1 MKKIYMTFLLLM
13 IAIVSFAEDEVVKNG
28 IRYNLLGKE
37 VYATL
42 VNKELTDIVVEPEV
56 SIEGQVYPVTYVSE
70 NSYSAVFPNAK
81 TISVPSK
88 CTLGFS
94 TSAETFPVLEEW
106 KISGTTVE
114 NGMFVLDKCLYFL
127 NRGGDEWG
135 ISVPAQFKGKLNI
148 SDKLTDLYLGS
159 EQYPGVTSLHLGKS
173 LSNIDFWSFSG
184 LFPSLL
190 SVSVDPANTSF
201 STDAEGVMLIK
212 DSEIHFCCAG
222 ATSINVPEGVTSCT
236 LYYGSNPNLKQ
247 ITLPSTITDFYVQDA
262 PNLEKFIMPVASS
275 RYEVVD
281 GVLFDLNSNYFI
293 LPKKAKVLNL
303 ADADYQNTGI
313 TLQDYPDLQKL
324 VTNDYVESI
333 SLTNLPGLQ
342 TLVMGKNVNS
352 FDFRD
357 TYNIADF
364 EISSENETFVK
375 DANGVVMKRDKRWGD
390 ERLILSYIPAT
401 VSNYCIPKDED
412 IMEATYAKW
421 PYLKTL
427 TMEERDQ
434 NYSYQR
440 YFIKNNILYMTYYG
454 NGAIAIDAPGG
465 ITDLTFSKEMTQVN
479 DVYGESWLNLLS
491 KVQNISVEEGNT
503 TFSVVGDYLC
513 QKKYMYGYTGENE
526 GEPYQLKLVMA
537 KPFTET
543 TLSLFTTLPEGF
555 STDFPFMGISIGS
568 YLYDKNAH
576 IKELIVGEYVIE
588 SDQCCFNECKN
599 LEKVTFLGYQF
610 TLGHMSFYNCSK
622 LSDITFPEQLIMP
635 NASAFYNTA
644 WWRKQDGDMRFAGN
658 TLYYVSN
665 QVTDIEIPQ
674 GTCCVSQN
682 ALSNASEAKSI
693 TIPASVGHWYDQS
706 SLQKVE
712 QLTINVDDFENL
724 IDQAFVNYSGLK
736 KVISSRPSPMYFSD
750 EKINKVFPYDLSQVE
765 LIVPDDFYEID
776 EKTGVKNLV
785 TPKDNYSKA
794 NEWSRFGKIVDNTT
808 SGIGSVTA
816 DKPSLAETRFAVRG
830 NEVDVQ
836 TKGAWSIFSMAGQ
849 LVKSGCGNASAVLPS
864 GMYVIKGA
872 GKAAKFIVK

>member
-13 IAIVSFAEDEVVKNG
+13 MAIVSFAEDEVVKNG
-28 IRYNLLGKE
+28 VRYNLLGKE

-42 VNKELTDIVVEPEV
+42 VNKELTDIVVEPEI

-70 NSYSAVFPNAK
+70 NSYSDVFPNAK

-88 CTLGFS
+88 CSLGFS
-94 TSAETFPVLEEW
+94 TSAEYFPVFEEW

-114 NGMFVLDKCLYFL
+114 NGMFVQDKCLYAQ
-127 NRGGDEWG
+127 NYGEWS
-135 ISVPAQFKGKLNI
+135 ISVPAQLKGKLNI
-148 SDKLTDLYLGS
+148 SDKLTDLNLGPQ
-159 EQYPGVTSLHLGKS
+159 QYPGVTSLHLGKS

-190 SVSVDPANTSF
+190 SVSVDPTNTSF

-479 DVYGESWLNLLS
+479 DVYGYSWLNLLS

-503 TFSVVGDYLC
+503 TFSMVGDYLC
-513 QKKYMYGYTGENE
+513 QKVYMPGYTGESE
-526 GEPYQLKLVMA
+526 WDPYLLKLVMA
-537 KPFTET
+537 KPFTGT
-543 TLSLFTTLPEGF
+543 TLSLFTTLPDGF
-555 STDFPFMGISIGS
+555 STDDPFMGFTIGS
-568 YLYDKNAH
+568 YLYDKNTH
-576 IKELIVGEYVIE
+576 IKELVIGENVMK
-588 SDQCCFNECKN
+588 SDQCCFNECEN
-599 LEKVTFLGYQF
+599 LEKVTFLGNQF
-610 TLGHMSFYNCSK
+610 MLGHMSFYGCSK
-622 LSDITFPEQLIMP
+622 LSDITFPKQFIMP
-635 NASAFYNTA
+635 DASAFYNTA
-644 WWRKQDGDMRFAGN
+644 WWAKQEGDMRYAGN
-658 TLYYVSN
+658 CLYYVSN
-665 QVTDIEIPQ
+665 QVTDIDIPQ
-674 GTCCVSQN
+674 GTYCVSQN

-693 TIPASVGHWYDQS
+693 TIPASVEHWFDQS
-706 SLQKVE
+706 SMQKVE
-712 QLTINVDDFENL
+712 QLTINVDYFENL
-724 IDQAFVNYSGLK
+724 VKQAFVNYSGLK
-736 KVISSRPSPMYFSD
+736 RVISSRPSPMYFED
-750 EKINKVFPYDLSQVE
+750 DKVNNVFPNDLSQVE
-765 LIVPDDFYEID
+765 LIVPDDFYKID
-776 EKTGVKNLV
+776 EKTGEKYLV
-785 TPKDNYSKA
+785 TPKTSYSKA

-830 NEVDVQ
+830 NEVDVL

>member
-70 NSYSAVFPNAK
+70 NSYSDVFPNAK

-88 CTLGFS
+88 CSLGFS
-94 TSAETFPVLEEW
+94 TSAEYFPVLEEW
-106 KISGTTVE
+106 KISGATVE

-127 NRGGDEWG
+127 NREGEWS
-135 ISVPAQFKGKLNI
+135 ISVPNQFKGKLNI
-148 SDKLTDLYLGS
+148 SDKLTDLDLGS
-159 EQYPGVTSLHLGKS
+159 EQYSGVTSLHLGKS
-173 LSNIDFWSFSG
+173 LSNIDFWNLPSQ
-184 LFPSLL
+184 LPSLL
-190 SVSVDPANTSF
+190 SVSVDPANTAF
-201 STDAEGVMLIK
+201 STDAEGVMLIQN
-212 DSEIHFCCAG
+212 SEVQFCCAG
-222 ATSINVPEGVTSCT
+222 ASSINVPEGVTSCT
-236 LYYGSNPNLKQ
+236 LYNGSYPNVKQ
-247 ITLPSTITDFYVQDA
+247 ITLPSTVTNFYVQDA
-262 PNLEKFIMPVASS
+262 PNLEKFVMPVANSN
-275 RYEVVD
+275 YKVVD
-281 GVLFDLNSNYFI
+281 GVLFDLNNNDFV

-303 ADADYQNTGI
+303 ADAGCQKTDI

-352 FDFRD
+352 FGFRD

-375 DANGVVMKRDKRWGD
+375 DANGVVMERDNSWGT

-412 IMEATYAKW
+412 IRDATYAHW
-421 PYLKTL
+421 PNLKTL

-434 NYSYQR
+434 ADSYER
-440 YFIKNNILYMTYYG
+440 YFVKNNILYKSYYG

-465 ITDLTFSKEMTQVN
+465 ITDLTFAKEMSQVN
-479 DVYGESWLNLLS
+479 DVYGYSWLNLLS

-503 TFSVVGDYLC
+503 TFSVMGDYLC
-513 QKKYMYGYTGENE
+513 QKAYMPGYTGEE
-526 GEPYQLKLVMA
+526 EWDPYQLKLVMA
-537 KPFTET
+537 KPFTGT

-555 STDFPFMGISIGS
+555 STDYPFMGISIGS
-568 YLYDKNAH
+568 YLYDKNTH
-576 IKELIVGEYVIE
+576 IKELIIGENVKE
-588 SDQCCFNECKN
+588 SDQCCFNECEN
-599 LEKVTFLGYQF
+599 LEKVTFSGYQF

-644 WWRKQDGDMRFAGN
+644 WWAKQEGDMRYAGN

-665 QVTDIEIPQ
+665 QVTDIDIPQ
-674 GTCCVSQN
+674 GTCCVSQE
-682 ALSNASEAKSI
+682 ALSKASEAKSV
-693 TIPASVGHWYDQS
+693 TIPASVEYWYDQT

-712 QLTINVDDFENL
+712 QLTINVDYFTGL
-724 IDQAFVNYSGLK
+724 ISNPFVGYSGLK
-736 KVISSRPSPMYFSD
+736 RVITSRPSPVYFAD
-750 EKINKVFPYDLSQVE
+750 EKVGNIFPYDLSQVE
-765 LIVPDDFYEID
+765 LIVPDDFYAID
-776 EKTGVKNLV
+776 EKTGEKYLV
-785 TPKDNYSKA
+785 TPKTSYSKA

-830 NEVDVQ
+830 NEVDVL

-849 LVKSGCGNASAVLPS
+849 LVKSGCGNDSAVLPS

-872 GKAAKFIVK
+872 GKAAKFIVR

>member
-37 VYATL
+37 ISATL
-42 VNKELTDIVVEPEV
+42 VDKELTDIVVEPEV
-56 SIEGQVYPVTYVSE
+56 SIEGQVYPVTYVSA
-70 NSYSAVFPNAK
+70 NSNLDVFPNAK

-88 CTLGFS
+88 CILGFN
-94 TSAETFPVLEEW
+94 TSAEYFPVFEEW

-114 NGMFVLDKCLYFL
+114 NGMFVQDKCLYAQ
-127 NRGGDEWG
+127 NYGEWS
-135 ISVPAQFKGKLNI
+135 ISVPAQLKGKLNI
-148 SDKLTDLYLGS
+148 SDKLTDLNLGPQ
-159 EQYPGVTSLHLGKS
+159 QYPGVTSLHLGKS
-173 LSNIDFWSFSG
+173 VNAIELWYLPSQ
-184 LFPSLL
+184 LPSLQ
-190 SVSVDPANTSF
+190 SISVDPENTSF
-201 STDAEGVMLIK
+201 STDAEGVMLIQN
-212 DSEIHFCCAG
+212 SEVQFCCAG
-222 ATSINVPEGVTSCT
+222 VSSINVPEGVTYCLLS
-236 LYYGSNPNLKQ
+236 YSSYPNLKQ
-247 ITLPSTITDFYVQDA
+247 ITLPSTVTNFSVQDA
-262 PNLEKFIMPVASS
+262 PNLEKFVMPVANSN
-275 RYEVVD
+275 YKVVD
-281 GVLFDLNSNYFI
+281 GVLYDLNYNGFI
-293 LPKKAKVLNL
+293 LPKKAKVLDLAAAGCQMTDINL
-303 ADADYQNTGI
+303 AD
-313 TLQDYPDLQKL
+313 YPYLQKL
-324 VTNDYVESI
+324 VTNDNVQSI
-333 SLTNLPGLQ
+333 SLVNLPGLQ

-352 FDFRD
+352 FGFRD

-375 DANGVVMKRDKRWGD
+375 DANGVVMERDNSWGT
-390 ERLILSYIPAT
+390 ERLILCYIPAT

-412 IMEATYAKW
+412 IREVTYARW
-421 PYLKTL
+421 PNLKTL

-434 NYSYQR
+434 TDNYQR
-440 YFIKNNILYMTYYG
+440 YFVKNNILYKSYYG

-465 ITDLTFSKEMTQVN
+465 ITDLTFCKEMDQVY

-526 GEPYQLKLVMA
+526 WDPYQLKLVMT
-537 KPFTET
+537 KPFTGT

-555 STDFPFMGISIGS
+555 STDSPFMGFAIGS

-576 IKELIVGEYVIE
+576 IKELIIGENVIE

-610 TLGHMSFYNCSK
+610 TLGHMSFYGCSK

-644 WWRKQDGDMRFAGN
+644 WWRTQEGDMRYAGN

-665 QVTDIEIPQ
+665 QVTDIDIPQ
-674 GTCCVSQN
+674 GTYCVSQN

-693 TIPASVGHWYDQS
+693 TIPASVAYWYDES
-706 SLQKVE
+706 SMQKVE
-712 QLTINVDDFENL
+712 QLTINADYFDNL
-724 IDQAFVNYSGLK
+724 VNQAFVNYSGLK
-736 KVISSRPSPMYFSD
+736 RVISSRPFPMYFEE
-750 EKINKVFPYDLSQVE
+750 EKINKIFPYDLSQVE
-765 LIVPDDFYEID
+765 LIVPDDHYEID
-776 EKTGVKNLV
+776 EKTGEKYWV

-816 DKPSLAETRFAVRG
+816 DKPSLADTRIAVRG
-830 NEVDVQ
+830 NEVDVL

>member
-70 NSYSAVFPNAK
+70 NSYSDVFPNAK

-88 CTLGFS
+88 CSLGFS
-94 TSAETFPVLEEW
+94 TSAEYFPVLEEW
-106 KISGTTVE
+106 KISGTMVE

-127 NRGGDEWG
+127 NREGEWS
-135 ISVPAQFKGKLNI
+135 ISVPNQFKGKLNI
-148 SDKLTDLYLGS
+148 SDKLTDLDLGS
-159 EQYPGVTSLHLGKS
+159 EQYSGVTSLHLGKS
-173 LSNIDFWSFSG
+173 LSNIDFWNLPSQ
-184 LFPSLL
+184 LPSLQ
-190 SVSVDPANTSF
+190 SISVDAENTSF
-201 STDAEGVMLIK
+201 STDPEGMMLIQN
-212 DSEIHFCCAG
+212 SEVQFCCAG
-222 ATSINVPEGVTSCT
+222 ASSINVPEGVTSCT

-247 ITLPSTITDFYVQDA
+247 ITLPSTVTNFYVQDA
-262 PNLEKFIMPVASS
+262 PNLEKFVMPEANSN
-275 RYEVVD
+275 YKVVD
-281 GVLFDLNSNYFI
+281 GVLFDLNNNDFV

-303 ADADYQNTGI
+303 ADAGCQKTDI

-352 FDFRD
+352 FGFRD

-364 EISSENETFVK
+364 EINSENETFVK
-375 DANGVVMKRDKRWGD
+375 DANGVIMERDNSWGT
-390 ERLILSYIPAT
+390 ERLILCYIPAT

-412 IMEATYAKW
+412 IREVTYARW
-421 PYLKTL
+421 SNLKTL

-434 NYSYQR
+434 TDSYER
-440 YFIKNNILYMTYYG
+440 YFVKNNVLYKSYYG

-465 ITDLTFSKEMTQVN
+465 ITDLTFCKEMDQVY

-513 QKKYMYGYTGENE
+513 QKAYMPGYTGENE
-526 GEPYQLKLVMA
+526 WDPYQLKLVMA
-537 KPFTET
+537 KPFTGT

-555 STDFPFMGISIGS
+555 STDYPFLGISIGS

-576 IKELIVGEYVIE
+576 IKELIVGEHVVE

-635 NASAFYNTA
+635 NASAISNTA
-644 WWRKQDGDMRFAGN
+644 WWRTQEGDMRYAGN

-665 QVTDIEIPQ
+665 QVTDIDIPQ
-674 GTCCVSQN
+674 GTYCVSQD
-682 ALSNASEAKSI
+682 ALRNASEAKSI

-706 SLQKVE
+706 SMQKVE
-712 QLTINVDDFENL
+712 QLTINVDYFENL
-724 IDQAFVNYSGLK
+724 VDRAFVNYSGLK
-736 KVISSRPSPMYFSD
+736 RVVSSRPSPMYFAD
-750 EKINKVFPYDLSQVE
+750 EKVGNIFPYDLSQVE
-765 LIVPDDFYEID
+765 LIVPDDYYEID
-776 EKTGVKNLV
+776 EKTGEKYLV
-785 TPKDNYSKA
+785 TPKTSYSKA

-808 SGIGSVTA
+808 SGVGSVTA
-816 DKPSLAETRFAVRG
+816 DKPSFAETRFAVRG
-830 NEVDVQ
+830 NEVDVL

-849 LVKSGCGNASAVLPS
+849 LVKSGCGNGSAVLPS

>member
-70 NSYSAVFPNAK
+70 NSYSDVFPNAK

-94 TSAETFPVLEEW
+94 TSAEYFPVLEEW

-127 NRGGDEWG
+127 NRGGELS
-135 ISVPAQFKGKLNI
+135 ISVPNQFKGKLNI
-148 SDKLTDLYLGS
+148 SDKLTDLDLGS

-173 LSNIDFWSFSG
+173 LSNIDFWSLPG
-184 LFPSLL
+184 QLPSLQ
-190 SVSVDPANTSF
+190 SVSVDPANTAF
-201 STDAEGVMLIK
+201 STDAEGGMLIQN
-212 DSEIHFCCAG
+212 SEVQFCCASVS
-222 ATSINVPEGVTSCT
+222 SINVPEGVTSCA
-236 LYYGSNPNLKQ
+236 LYYGSYPNLKQ
-247 ITLPSTITDFYVQDA
+247 ITLPSTVTNFYVEDA
-262 PNLEKFIMPVASS
+262 PNLEKFVMPEANSN
-275 RYEVVD
+275 YKVVD
-281 GVLFDLNSNYFI
+281 GVLFDLNNNNFI
-293 LPKKAKVLNL
+293 LPKKAKVLDLAAAGCQMTDINL
-303 ADADYQNTGI
+303 T
-313 TLQDYPDLQKL
+313 DYPYLQKL
-324 VTNDYVESI
+324 VTNDNVQSI
-333 SLTNLPGLQ
+333 SLVNLPGLQ

-352 FDFRD
+352 FGFRD

-375 DANGVVMKRDKRWGD
+375 DANGVVMERDNSWGT
-390 ERLILSYIPAT
+390 ERLILCYIPAT

-412 IMEATYAKW
+412 IREVTYARW
-421 PYLKTL
+421 SNLKTL

-434 NYSYQR
+434 TDNYLR
-440 YFIKNNILYMTYYG
+440 YFVKNNVLYKSYYG

-465 ITDLTFSKEMTQVN
+465 ITDLTFAKEMTQVN
-479 DVYGESWLNLLS
+479 DVYGYSWLNLLS
-491 KVQNISVEEGNT
+491 KVQRISVEEGNT

-513 QKKYMYGYTGENE
+513 QKVYMPGYTGENE
-526 GEPYQLKLVMA
+526 WDPYQLKLVMA
-537 KPFTET
+537 KPFTGT

-555 STDFPFMGISIGS
+555 STDYPFLGISIGS

-576 IKELIVGEYVIE
+576 IKELIVGENVIE

-610 TLGHMSFYNCSK
+610 TLGHMSFYGCSK

-644 WWRKQDGDMRFAGN
+644 WWRTQEGDMRYAGN

-665 QVTDIEIPQ
+665 QVTDIDIPQ
-674 GTCCVSQN
+674 GTCCVSEN
-682 ALSNASEAKSI
+682 ALNEAKAAKSI
-693 TIPASVGHWYDQS
+693 TIPASVEYWFDHS
-706 SLQKVE
+706 SLQQVE
-712 QLTINVDDFENL
+712 QLSVNVDYFTNL
-724 IDQAFVNYSGLK
+724 VSEAFAGYSGLK
-736 KVISSRPSPMYFSD
+736 RVISSKLHPLSFSD
-750 EKINKVFPYDLSQVE
+750 DKIGHVFPYDLSQVE
-765 LIVPDDFYEID
+765 LIVPDDVEEID
-776 EKTGVKNLV
+776 EKTGEKYLV

-816 DKPSLAETRFAVRG
+816 DKPSLAETRIAVRG

-849 LVKSGCGNASAVLPS
+849 LVKNGCGNGSTVLPS

>member
-13 IAIVSFAEDEVVKNG
+13 MAIVSFAEDEVVKNG
-28 IRYNLLGKE
+28 VRYTLLGKE
-37 VYATL
+37 ARATL
-42 VNKELTDIVVEPEV
+42 INKELTDIVVDPEV
-56 SIEGQVYPVTYVSE
+56 SIEGQVYPVTYVYT
-70 NSYSAVFPNAK
+70 NSYSDVFLNTK
-81 TISVPSK
+81 TISIPSNSSV
-88 CTLGFS
+88 GFP
-94 TSAETFPVLEEW
+94 TSADVFPALEEW
-106 KISGTTVE
+106 KTSGTAV
-114 NGMFVLDKCLYFL
+114 GSVSFVQDKCLYTQ
-127 NRGGDEWG
+127 NYGEWS
-135 ISVPAQFKGKLNI
+135 ISVPAQLKGKLNI
-148 SDKLTDLYLGS
+148 SDKLTYLNLGPQ
-159 EQYPGVTSLHLGKS
+159 QYPGVTSLHLSKS
-173 LSNIDFWSFSG
+173 VNEIELWYSTSQ
-184 LFPSLL
+184 FPSLL
-190 SVSVDPANTSF
+190 SISVDAENTSF
-201 STDAEGVMLIK
+201 STDPEGVMLIK
-212 DSEIHFCCAG
+212 NSEVQFFCAG
-222 ATSINVPEGVTSCT
+222 VSSINVPEGVTSCN
-236 LYYGSNPNLKQ
+236 LYDGSNPNLKQ
-247 ITLPSTITDFYVQDA
+247 ITLPSTITSFYVQDA
-262 PNLEKFIMPVASS
+262 PNLEKFVMPVANSN
-275 RYEVVD
+275 YKVVD
-281 GVLFDLNSNYFI
+281 GVLFDLNNNNFI
-293 LPKKAKVLNL
+293 LPKKAKVLDLAAAGCQMTDINL
-303 ADADYQNTGI
+303 T
-313 TLQDYPDLQKL
+313 DYPYLQKL
-324 VTNDYVESI
+324 VTNDNVESI
-333 SLTNLPGLQ
+333 SLSNLPGLQ
-342 TLVMGKNVNS
+342 TLVMGKNVKS
-352 FDFRD
+352 FGFRD

-375 DANGVVMKRDKRWGD
+375 DANGVVMERDNSWGT
-390 ERLILSYIPAT
+390 ERLILCYIPAT

-412 IMEATYAKW
+412 IREVTYARW
-421 PYLKTL
+421 PNLKTL
-427 TMEERDQ
+427 TMEEREQTD
-434 NYSYQR
+434 NYQR
-440 YFIKNNILYMTYYG
+440 YFIKNNILYKSYYG

-465 ITDLTFSKEMTQVN
+465 ITDLTFCKEMDQVY

-513 QKKYMYGYTGENE
+513 QKVYMPGYTGESE
-526 GEPYQLKLVMA
+526 WDPYQLKLVMT
-537 KPFTET
+537 KPFTGT

-555 STDFPFMGISIGS
+555 STDSPFMGFAIGS

-576 IKELIVGEYVIE
+576 IKELIIGENVIE

-644 WWRKQDGDMRFAGN
+644 WWRTQEGDMRYAGN

-665 QVTDIEIPQ
+665 QVTDIDIPQ

-693 TIPASVGHWYDQS
+693 TIPASVAYWYDES
-706 SLQKVE
+706 SMQKVE
-712 QLTINVDDFENL
+712 QLTINADYFDNL
-724 IDQAFVNYSGLK
+724 VNQAFVNYSGLK
-736 KVISSRPSPMYFSD
+736 RVISSRPFPMYFEE
-750 EKINKVFPYDLSQVE
+750 EKINKIFPYDLSQVE
-765 LIVPDDFYEID
+765 LIVPDDHYEID
-776 EKTGVKNLV
+776 EKTGEKYWV

-816 DKPSLAETRFAVRG
+816 DKPSLADTRIAVRG
-830 NEVDVQ
+830 NEVDVL

>member
-13 IAIVSFAEDEVVKNG
+13 MAIVSFAEDEVVKNG
-28 IRYNLLGKE
+28 VRYNLLGKE

-42 VNKELTDIVVEPEV
+42 VNKELTDIVVEPEI

-70 NSYSAVFPNAK
+70 NSYSDVFPNAK

-88 CTLGFS
+88 CSLGFS
-94 TSAETFPVLEEW
+94 TSAEYFPVFEEW

-114 NGMFVLDKCLYFL
+114 NGMFVQDKCLYAQ
-127 NRGGDEWG
+127 NYGEWS
-135 ISVPAQFKGKLNI
+135 ISVPAQLKGKLNI
-148 SDKLTDLYLGS
+148 SDKLTDLNLGPQ
-159 EQYPGVTSLHLGKS
+159 QYPGVTSLHLGKS

-190 SVSVDPANTSF
+190 SVSVDPTNTSF

-375 DANGVVMKRDKRWGD
+375 DANGVVMKRDNRWGD

-479 DVYGESWLNLLS
+479 DVYGYSWLNLLS
-491 KVQNISVEEGNT
+491 KVQSISVEEGNT
-503 TFSVVGDYLC
+503 TFSVMGDYLC
-513 QKKYMYGYTGENE
+513 QKVYMSGYTGEYE
-526 GEPYQLKLVMA
+526 WDPYQLKLIMA
-537 KPFTET
+537 KPFTGT
-543 TLSLFTTLPEGF
+543 TLSLLTTLPEGF
-555 STDFPFMGISIGS
+555 STDSPFMGFTIGS
-568 YLYDKNAH
+568 YLYDKNTH
-576 IKELIVGEYVIE
+576 IKELIIGENVME
-588 SDQCCFNECKN
+588 SDQCCFNECEN
-599 LEKVTFLGYQF
+599 LEKVTFSGYQF

-635 NASAFYNTA
+635 NASAISNTA
-644 WWRKQDGDMRFAGN
+644 WWRTQEGDMRYAGN
-658 TLYYVSN
+658 TLYSVSN
-665 QVTDIEIPQ
+665 QVTDIDIPQ
-674 GTCCVSQN
+674 GTCCVSEN
-682 ALSNASEAKSI
+682 ALNEAKAAKSI
-693 TIPASVGHWYDQS
+693 TIPASVEYWFDHS
-706 SLQKVE
+706 SLQQVE
-712 QLTINVDDFENL
+712 QLSVNVDYFTNL
-724 IDQAFVNYSGLK
+724 VSEAFAGYSGLK
-736 KVISSRPSPMYFSD
+736 RVISSKLHPLYFSD
-750 EKINKVFPYDLSQVE
+750 DKIGHVFPYDLSQVE
-765 LIVPDDFYEID
+765 LIVPDDVEEID
-776 EKTGVKNLV
+776 EKTGKKYLV
-785 TPKDNYSKA
+785 TPKDDYSKA

-816 DKPSLAETRFAVRG
+816 DKPSLAETRFVVCG

-849 LVKSGCGNASAVLPS
+849 LVKSGCGNGSAVLPS

>member
-28 IRYNLLGKE
+28 IRYSILGNE
-37 VYATL
+37 GSATL
-42 VNKELTDIVVEPEV
+42 IDKELTDIVVDPEV
-56 SIEGQVYPVTYVSE
+56 TIGGKVYPVTYVFE
-70 NSYSAVFPNAK
+70 NSYSDVFLNTK

-88 CTLGFS
+88 CSLGFS
-94 TSAETFPVLEEW
+94 VSAEYFPVLEEW
-106 KISGTTVE
+106 KISGATVE
-114 NGMFVLDKCLYFL
+114 NGMFVQDKCLYFL
-127 NRGGDEWG
+127 NREGEWS
-135 ISVPAQFKGKLNI
+135 ISVPNQFKGKLNI
-148 SDKLTDLYLGS
+148 SDKLTDLDLGS
-159 EQYPGVTSLHLGKS
+159 EQYSGVTSLHLGKS
-173 LSNIDFWSFSG
+173 LSNIDFWNLPSQ
-184 LFPSLL
+184 LPSLL
-190 SVSVDPANTSF
+190 SVSVDPANTAF
-201 STDAEGVMLIK
+201 STDAEGVMLIQN
-212 DSEIHFCCAG
+212 SEVQFCCAG
-222 ATSINVPEGVTSCT
+222 ASSINVPKGVTSCT

-247 ITLPSTITDFYVQDA
+247 ITLPSTVTNFYVQDA
-262 PNLEKFIMPVASS
+262 PNLEKFVMPVANSN
-275 RYEVVD
+275 YKVVD
-281 GVLFDLNSNYFI
+281 GVLFDLNNNDFV

-303 ADADYQNTGI
+303 ADAGCQKTDI

-352 FDFRD
+352 FGFRD

-375 DANGVVMKRDKRWGD
+375 DANGVVMERDNSWGT

-401 VSNYCIPKDED
+401 VSNFCIPKDED
-412 IMEATYAKW
+412 IRDATYAHW
-421 PYLKTL
+421 PNLKTL

-434 NYSYQR
+434 TDSYER
-440 YFIKNNILYMTYYG
+440 YFVKNNILYKSYYG

-465 ITDLTFSKEMTQVN
+465 ITDLTFAKEMSQVN
-479 DVYGESWLNLLS
+479 DVYGYSWLNLLS

-503 TFSVVGDYLC
+503 TFSVMGDYLC
-513 QKKYMYGYTGENE
+513 QKAYMPGYTGENE
-526 GEPYQLKLVMA
+526 WDPYQLKLVMA
-537 KPFTET
+537 KPFTGT

-555 STDFPFMGISIGS
+555 STDYPFMGISIGS
-568 YLYDKNAH
+568 YLYDKNTH
-576 IKELIVGEYVIE
+576 IKELIVGENVIE
-588 SDQCCFNECKN
+588 SDQCCFNECEN
-599 LEKVTFLGYQF
+599 LEKVTFSGYQF

-635 NASAFYNTA
+635 NASAIYNTA
-644 WWRKQDGDMRFAGN
+644 WWRTQEGDMRYAGN

-665 QVTDIEIPQ
+665 QVTDIDIPQ
-674 GTCCVSQN
+674 GTYCVSQD
-682 ALSNASEAKSI
+682 ALSNAYEAKSL

-706 SLQKVE
+706 SMQKVE
-712 QLTINVDDFENL
+712 QLTINVDYSENL
-724 IDQAFVNYSGLK
+724 IDRAFVNYSGLK
-736 KVISSRPSPMYFSD
+736 RVVSSRPSPMYFKD
-750 EKINKVFPYDLSQVE
+750 EKINNVFPYDLSQVE
-765 LIVPDDFYEID
+765 LIVPDDYYAID
-776 EKTGVKNLV
+776 EKTGEKYLV
-785 TPKDNYSKA
+785 TPKDDYSKA

-816 DKPSLAETRFAVRG
+816 DKPSLAETRIAVRG
-830 NEVDVQ
+830 NEVDVL

-849 LVKSGCGNASAVLPS
+849 LVKSGCGNGSAVLPS

>member
-70 NSYSAVFPNAK
+70 NSYSDVFLNTK

-114 NGMFVLDKCLYFL
+114 NGMFVQDKCLYAQ
-127 NRGGDEWG
+127 NYGEWS
-135 ISVPAQFKGKLNI
+135 ISVPAQLKGKLNI
-148 SDKLTDLYLGS
+148 SDKLTDLNLGPQ
-159 EQYPGVTSLHLGKS
+159 QYPGVTSLHLGKS
-173 LSNIDFWSFSG
+173 LSNIDFWNLPSQ
-184 LFPSLL
+184 LPSLL

-201 STDAEGVMLIK
+201 STDPEGVMLIQN
-212 DSEIHFCCAG
+212 SEVQFCCAG
-222 ATSINVPEGVTSCT
+222 ASSINVPKGVTSCT
-236 LYYGSNPNLKQ
+236 LYYGRNPNLKQ
-247 ITLPSTITDFYVQDA
+247 ITLPSTITNFYVEDA
-262 PNLEKFIMPVASS
+262 PNLEKFVMPVANSK
-275 RYEVVD
+275 YKVVD
-281 GVLFDLNSNYFI
+281 GVLFDLNNNDFI
-293 LPKKAKVLNL
+293 LPKKAKVLDLAAAGCQMTDINL
-303 ADADYQNTGI
+303 T
-313 TLQDYPDLQKL
+313 DYPYLQKL
-324 VTNDYVESI
+324 VTNDNVQSI
-333 SLTNLPGLQ
+333 SLSNLPGLQ

-352 FDFRD
+352 FGFRD

-375 DANGVVMKRDKRWGD
+375 DANGVVMERDNSWGT
-390 ERLILSYIPAT
+390 ERLILCYIPAT

-412 IMEATYAKW
+412 IREVTYARW
-421 PYLKTL
+421 SNLKTL

-434 NYSYQR
+434 TDNYQR
-440 YFIKNNILYMTYYG
+440 YFVKNNILYKSYYG

-465 ITDLTFSKEMTQVN
+465 ITDLTFCKEMDQVY

-491 KVQNISVEEGNT
+491 KVQRISVEEGNT

-513 QKKYMYGYTGENE
+513 QKVYMPGYTGENE
-526 GEPYQLKLVMA
+526 WDPYQLKLVMA
-537 KPFTET
+537 KPFTGT

-555 STDFPFMGISIGS
+555 STEYPFLGFSVGS
-568 YLYDKNAH
+568 YLFDKNSH
-576 IKELIVGEYVIE
+576 IKEVIIGENVIE
-588 SDQCCFNECKN
+588 SDQCCFRECEN

-635 NASAFYNTA
+635 NASAISNTA
-644 WWRKQDGDMRFAGN
+644 WWRTQEGDMRYAGN
-658 TLYYVSN
+658 TLYSVSN
-665 QVTDIEIPQ
+665 QVTDIDIPQ
-674 GTCCVSQN
+674 GTCCVSEN
-682 ALSNASEAKSI
+682 ALDEAKAAKSI
-693 TIPASVGHWYDQS
+693 TIPASVEYWFDHS
-706 SLQKVE
+706 SLQQVE
-712 QLTINVDDFENL
+712 QLSVNVDYFTNL
-724 IDQAFVNYSGLK
+724 VSEAFAGYSGLK
-736 KVISSRPSPMYFSD
+736 RVISSKLHPLYFSD
-750 EKINKVFPYDLSQVE
+750 DKIGHVFPYDLSQVE
-765 LIVPDDFYEID
+765 LIVPDDVEEID
-776 EKTGVKNLV
+776 EKTGEKYWV
-785 TPKDNYSKA
+785 TPKANYSKA

-830 NEVDVQ
+830 NEVDVL

-849 LVKSGCGNASAVLPS
+849 LVKSGCGNGSTVLPS

>member
-28 IRYNLLGKE
+28 IRYSILGNE
-37 VYATL
+37 GSATL
-42 VNKELTDIVVEPEV
+42 IDKELTDIVVDPEV
-56 SIEGQVYPVTYVSE
+56 TIGGKVYPVTYVFE
-70 NSYSAVFPNAK
+70 NSYSDVFLNTK

-88 CTLGFS
+88 CSLGFS
-94 TSAETFPVLEEW
+94 VSAEYFPVFEEW
-106 KISGTTVE
+106 KISGATVE
-114 NGMFVLDKCLYFL
+114 NGMFVQDKCLYFQK
-127 NRGGDEWG
+127 RQDEWN
-135 ISVPAQFKGKLNI
+135 ISIPTQLKGKLNI
-148 SDKLTDLYLGS
+148 SDKLTELNLGYQ
-159 EQYPGVTSLHLGKS
+159 QYPGVTSLHLGKS
-173 LSNIDFWSFSG
+173 LSNIDFWNLPSQ
-184 LFPSLL
+184 LPSLQ
-190 SVSVDPANTSF
+190 SVSVDPANTAF
-201 STDAEGVMLIK
+201 STDAEGVMLIQN
-212 DSEIHFCCAG
+212 SEVQFCCAG
-222 ATSINVPEGVTSCT
+222 ASSINVPEGVTSCT

-247 ITLPSTITDFYVQDA
+247 ITLPSTVTKFYVQDA
-262 PNLEKFIMPVASS
+262 PNLEKFVMPVANSN
-275 RYEVVD
+275 YKVVD
-281 GVLFDLNSNYFI
+281 GVLFDINNNDFI
-293 LPKKAKVLNL
+293 LPKKAKVLDL
-303 ADADYQNTGI
+303 AAAGCQKTDI

-324 VTNDYVESI
+324 VTNDYVTSI

-342 TLVMGKNVNS
+342 TLVMGKNVDS

-375 DANGVVMKRDKRWGD
+375 DANGVVMARDNSWGT
-390 ERLILSYIPAT
+390 ERLILCYIPAT

-412 IMEATYAKW
+412 IREVTYARW
-421 PYLKTL
+421 SNLKTL

-434 NYSYQR
+434 TDNYQR
-440 YFIKNNILYMTYYG
+440 YFVKNNILYKSYYG

-465 ITDLTFSKEMTQVN
+465 ITDLTFCKEMDQVY

-491 KVQNISVEEGNT
+491 KVQRISVEEGNT

-513 QKKYMYGYTGENE
+513 QKVYMPGYTGENE
-526 GEPYQLKLVMA
+526 WDPYQLKLVMA
-537 KPFTET
+537 KPFTGT

-555 STDFPFMGISIGS
+555 STDYPFLGISIGS

-576 IKELIVGEYVIE
+576 IKELIVGENVVE

-599 LEKVTFLGYQF
+599 LEKVTFLGDQF

-635 NASAFYNTA
+635 NASAISNTA
-644 WWRKQDGDMRFAGN
+644 WWRTQEGDMRYAGN
-658 TLYYVSN
+658 TLYSVSN
-665 QVTDIEIPQ
+665 QVTDIDIPQ
-674 GTCCVSQN
+674 GTCCVSEN
-682 ALSNASEAKSI
+682 ALNEAKAAKSI
-693 TIPASVGHWYDQS
+693 TIPASVEYWFDHS
-706 SLQKVE
+706 SLQQVE
-712 QLTINVDDFENL
+712 QLSVNVDYFTNL
-724 IDQAFVNYSGLK
+724 VSEAFAGYSGLK
-736 KVISSRPSPMYFSD
+736 RVISSKLHPLYFSD
-750 EKINKVFPYDLSQVE
+750 DKIGHVFPYDLSQVE
-765 LIVPDDFYEID
+765 LIVPDDVEEID
-776 EKTGVKNLV
+776 EKTGEKYLV

-830 NEVDVQ
+830 NEVDVL

-849 LVKSGCGNASAVLPS
+849 LVKSGCGNGSTVLPS

>member
-1 MKKIYMTFLLLM
+1 MDT
-13 IAIVSFAEDEVVKNG
+13 S
-28 IRYNLLGKE
+28 
-37 VYATL
+37 
-42 VNKELTDIVVEPEV
+42 
-56 SIEGQVYPVTYVSE
+56 GQVYPVTYVYT
-70 NSYSAVFPNAK
+70 NSQSDVFLNTK
-81 TISVPSK
+81 TISIPSNSSV
-88 CTLGFS
+88 GFLA
-94 TSAETFPVLEEW
+94 SADVFPALEEW
-106 KISGTTVE
+106 KTSGTAV
-114 NGMFVLDKCLYFL
+114 GSVSFVQDKCLYTK
-127 NRGGDEWG
+127 NYGEWS
-135 ISVPAQFKGKLNI
+135 ISVPAQLKGKLNI
-148 SDKLTDLYLGS
+148 SDKLTYLNLGS

-173 LSNIDFWSFSG
+173 VNAIELWNLPSQ
-184 LFPSLL
+184 LPSLQ
-190 SVSVDPANTSF
+190 SISVDAENTSF
-201 STDAEGVMLIK
+201 STDPEGVMLIQN
-212 DSEIHFCCAG
+212 SEVQFCCAG
-222 ATSINVPEGVTSCT
+222 VSSINVPEGVTYCLLS
-236 LYYGSNPNLKQ
+236 YSSYPNLKQ
-247 ITLPSTITDFYVQDA
+247 ITLPSTITNFYVQAA
-262 PNLEKFIMPVASS
+262 PNLEKFIMPVANSK
-275 RYEVVD
+275 YKVVD
-281 GVLFDLNSNYFI
+281 GVLFDINNNDFI
-293 LPKKAKVLNL
+293 LPKKAKVLDL
-303 ADADYQNTGI
+303 AAAGCQTTDI
-313 TLQDYPDLQKL
+313 ILQDYPDLQKL

-333 SLTNLPGLQ
+333 SLVNLPGLQ

-375 DANGVVMKRDKRWGD
+375 DANGVVMARDNRWGD
-390 ERLILSYIPAT
+390 ERLILYYIPAT

-412 IMEATYAKW
+412 IKEATYAHW
-421 PYLKTL
+421 SNLKTL

-434 NYSYQR
+434 TDSYER
-440 YFIKNNILYMTYYG
+440 YFVKNNVLYKSYYG

-465 ITDLTFSKEMTQVN
+465 ITDLTFCKEMDQVY

-491 KVQNISVEEGNT
+491 KVQRISVEEGNT

-513 QKKYMYGYTGENE
+513 QKVYMPGYTGENE
-526 GEPYQLKLVMA
+526 WDPYQLKLVMA
-537 KPFTET
+537 KPFTGT

-555 STDFPFMGISIGS
+555 STDYPFLGISIGS

-576 IKELIVGEYVIE
+576 IKELIVGEHVVE

-644 WWRKQDGDMRFAGN
+644 WWRTQEGDMRYAGN

-665 QVTDIEIPQ
+665 QVTDIDIPQ
-674 GTCCVSQN
+674 GTCCVSQE
-682 ALSNASEAKSI
+682 ALSKASEAKSV
-693 TIPASVGHWYDQS
+693 TIPASVEYWYDQT

-712 QLTINVDDFENL
+712 QLTINVDYFAGL
-724 IDQAFVNYSGLK
+724 ISNPFVGYSGLK
-736 KVISSRPSPMYFSD
+736 RVITSRPSPMYFAD
-750 EKINKVFPYDLSQVE
+750 EKVGNIFPYDLSQVE

-776 EKTGVKNLV
+776 EKTGEKYLV
-785 TPKDNYSKA
+785 TPKTSYSKA

-830 NEVDVQ
+830 NEVDVL

>member
-28 IRYNLLGKE
+28 VRYTLLSNE
-37 VYATL
+37 AHATL
-42 VNKELTDIVVEPEV
+42 INKELTDIVVDPEV

-70 NSYSAVFPNAK
+70 NSYSDVFPNAK

-94 TSAETFPVLEEW
+94 TSAEYFPVFEEW

-114 NGMFVLDKCLYFL
+114 NGMFVLDKCLYSL
-127 NRGGDEWG
+127 RGGEWS
-135 ISVPAQFKGKLNI
+135 ISVPNQFKGKLNI
-148 SDKLTDLYLGS
+148 SDKLTDLDLGS

-173 LSNIDFWSFSG
+173 LSNIDFWSLPG
-184 LFPSLL
+184 QLPSLL
-190 SVSVDPANTSF
+190 SVSVDPANTSI
-201 STDAEGVMLIK
+201 STDAEGVMLIQN
-212 DSEIHFCCAG
+212 SEVQFCCAG
-222 ATSINVPEGVTSCT
+222 ASSINVPEGVTSCT

-247 ITLPSTITDFYVQDA
+247 ITLPSTVTNFYVQDA
-262 PNLEKFIMPVASS
+262 PNLEKFVMPVANSN
-275 RYEVVD
+275 YKVVD
-281 GVLFDLNSNYFI
+281 GVLFDINNNDFI
-293 LPKKAKVLNL
+293 LPKKAKVLDL
-303 ADADYQNTGI
+303 AAAGCQKTDI

-342 TLVMGKNVNS
+342 TLVMGKNVDS

-364 EISSENETFVK
+364 EISSENETYVK
-375 DANGVVMKRDKRWGD
+375 DANGVVMERDNSWGD
-390 ERLILSYIPAT
+390 ERLSLCYIPAT
-401 VSNYCIPKDED
+401 VSSYCIPKDED
-412 IMEATYAKW
+412 IRDATYAHW
-421 PYLKTL
+421 SNLKTL
-427 TMEERDQ
+427 TMEDRDQ
-434 NYSYQR
+434 TDSYER
-440 YFIKNNILYMTYYG
+440 YFVKNNVLYKSYYN

-465 ITDLTFSKEMTQVN
+465 ITDLIFSKEMDQVN
-479 DVYGESWLNLLS
+479 DVYGYSWLNLLS

-503 TFSVVGDYLC
+503 TFSMVGDYLC
-513 QKKYMYGYTGENE
+513 QKVYMYGSTGENE
-526 GEPYQLKLVMA
+526 WNPYQLKLVMA
-537 KPFTET
+537 KPFTGT
-543 TLSLFTTLPEGF
+543 TLSLLTTLPDGF
-555 STDFPFMGISIGS
+555 NAEYPFMGFTIGS
-568 YLYDKNAH
+568 YLYDKNTH
-576 IKELIVGEYVIE
+576 IKELIVGENVKE
-588 SDQCCFNECKN
+588 SDQCCFNECEN

-635 NASAFYNTA
+635 NASAIYNTA
-644 WWRKQDGDMRFAGN
+644 WWRTQKGDMRYAGN

-665 QVTDIEIPQ
+665 QVTDIDIPQ
-674 GTCCVSQN
+674 ETCCVSQD
-682 ALSNASEAKSI
+682 ALRNASEAKSV

-712 QLTINVDDFENL
+712 QLTVNAENFENL

-736 KVISSRPSPMYFSD
+736 RVIASRPSPVNFSE
-750 EKINKVFPYDLSQVE
+750 EKKDKIFPYDLSQVE
-765 LIVPDDFYEID
+765 LIVPDDFYAID
-776 EKTGVKNLV
+776 EKTGKKYLV
-785 TPKDNYSKA
+785 TPKDDYSKA
-794 NEWSRFGKIVDNTT
+794 NVWSRFGKIVDNTT
-808 SGIGSVTA
+808 SGIGSVIA

-830 NEVDVQ
+830 NEVDVL

>member
-13 IAIVSFAEDEVVKNG
+13 MAIVSFAEDEVVKNG
-28 IRYNLLGKE
+28 VRYNLLGKE

-42 VNKELTDIVVEPEV
+42 VNKELTDIVVEPEI

-70 NSYSAVFPNAK
+70 NSYSDVFPNAK

-88 CTLGFS
+88 CSLGFS
-94 TSAETFPVLEEW
+94 TSAEYFPVFEEW

-114 NGMFVLDKCLYFL
+114 NGMFVQDKCLYAQ
-127 NRGGDEWG
+127 NYGEWS
-135 ISVPAQFKGKLNI
+135 ISVPAQLKGKLNI
-148 SDKLTDLYLGS
+148 SDKLTDLNLGPQ
-159 EQYPGVTSLHLGKS
+159 QYPGVTSLHLGKS

-190 SVSVDPANTSF
+190 SVSVDPTNTSF

-479 DVYGESWLNLLS
+479 DVYGYSWLNLLS
-491 KVQNISVEEGNT
+491 KVQSISVEEGNT
-503 TFSVVGDYLC
+503 TFSVMGDYLC
-513 QKKYMYGYTGENE
+513 QKVYMSGYTGEYE
-526 GEPYQLKLVMA
+526 WDPYQLKLIMA
-537 KPFTET
+537 KPFTGT
-543 TLSLFTTLPEGF
+543 TLSLLTTLPEGF
-555 STDFPFMGISIGS
+555 STDSPFMGFTIGS
-568 YLYDKNAH
+568 YLYDKNTH
-576 IKELIVGEYVIE
+576 IKELIIGENVME
-588 SDQCCFNECKN
+588 SDQCCFNECEN
-599 LEKVTFLGYQF
+599 LEKVTFSGYQF

-635 NASAFYNTA
+635 NASAISNTA
-644 WWRKQDGDMRFAGN
+644 WWRTQEGDMRYAGN
-658 TLYYVSN
+658 TLYSVSN
-665 QVTDIEIPQ
+665 QVTDIDIPQ
-674 GTCCVSQN
+674 GTCCVSEN
-682 ALSNASEAKSI
+682 ALNEAKAAKSI
-693 TIPASVGHWYDQS
+693 TIPASVEYWFDHS
-706 SLQKVE
+706 SLQQVE
-712 QLTINVDDFENL
+712 QLSVNVDYFTNL
-724 IDQAFVNYSGLK
+724 VSEAFAGYSGLK
-736 KVISSRPSPMYFSD
+736 RVISSKLHPLSFSD
-750 EKINKVFPYDLSQVE
+750 DKIGHVFPYDLSQVE
-765 LIVPDDFYEID
+765 LIVPDDVEEID
-776 EKTGVKNLV
+776 EKTGKKYLV
-785 TPKDNYSKA
+785 TPKANYSKA

-849 LVKSGCGNASAVLPS
+849 LVKSGCGNGSTVLPS